1 MRNESDLHEY
11 LTTYPQEMAF
21 GTDDPAV
28 LVDRWFAPD
37 IDYRNDGFRL
47 NRHALVSHARPARK
61 NAESVRVEVH
71 RALLSGD
78 AIAAHYTLY
87 ATLRTTGPTATEIC
101 MVGRLAADGRI
112 AEVDQLTR
120 SVPVGGE

>member
-11 LTTYPQEMAF
+11 LTTYPHEMAF
-21 GTDDPAV
+21 GADDPGV
-28 LVDRWFAPD
+28 LVDRWFTPD
-37 IDYRNDGFRL
+37 IDYRNDGFHL
-47 NRHALVSHARPARK
+47 DRHALVAHARPARK

-87 ATLRTTGPTATEIC
+87 ATLRSSGPTATEIC
-101 MVGRLAADGRI
+101 MIGRLADDGRI

-120 SVPVGGE
+120 SVPVDGE